1 MARVFLG
8 LGSNLG
14 DRVETIRKA
23 MEMISKIPGVSASS
37 SSSLYETEPVGI
49 SDQPMFVNAVL
60 EIETDL
66 SPEELFSKLKDIES
80 ELGRTETIRWG
91 PRIIDIDILLF
102 GDRVIEERDLTIPH
116 PEMTKRGFVLVP
128 LCEIAPE
135 IKHPK
140 LKKTIREIA
149 DGLGDI
155 SGVEKIEECR

>member
-1 MARVFLG
+1 MESVFLG

-14 DRVETIRKA
+14 DRVETIRKTK
-23 MEMISKIPGVSASS
+23 EMVSSIPGVSLVS

-60 EIETDL
+60 EIEADL
-66 SPEELFSKLKDIES
+66 SPRELFLKLKDIEAK
-80 ELGRTETIRWG
+80 LGRRKTVRWG

-102 GDRVIEERDLTIPH
+102 GDRIVEERDLTIPH

-135 IKHPK
+135 IKHPR

-155 SGVEKIEECR
+155 SGVEKIEEAQ

>member
-1 MARVFLG
+1 MERVFLG

-14 DRVETIRKA
+14 DRVDTIRKVQ
-23 MEMISKIPGVSASS
+23 EMVSSIPGVTLVS

-66 SPEELFSKLKDIES
+66 SPKELFLKLKDIEAKM
-80 ELGRTETIRWG
+80 GRRKTVRWG

-102 GDRVIEERDLTIPH
+102 GDRIIEERDLTIPH
-116 PEMTKRGFVLVP
+116 PEMAKRGFVLVP

-135 IKHPK
+135 MKHPRH
-140 LKKTIREIA
+140 KKTIREIA
-149 DGLGDI
+149 DGLDDI
-155 SGVEKIEECR
+155 SGVEKIEEGR